1 MTRPSP
7 CVIELSDAD
16 RALLRKRSRDYT
28 ARYADVVRAKIVLLS
43 ADGQPNTA
51 IAARLDVHVDTVRR
65 WRNRFFESGLGGLAD
80 RAHPKRTTS
89 VPAETVVQGQVV
101 PVTGPDTMIG
111 VQTRGRRPTR
121 RSRGSSSTSTSTA
134 SAPVGQLITF
144 VPRFNT
150 TLDALRQLAA
160 SINSY
165 LDEVEAEHARVGRGR
180 VRRRGGPYR

>member
-7 CVIELSDAD
+7 CAIELSDAD

-89 VPAETVVQGQVV
+89 VPAETVVQGQLDLDRVRPSRAADHV
-101 PVTGPDTMIG
+101 RTPLQHHPRRAASTGRLDQQLPG
-111 VQTRGRRPTR
+111 RGRGRARPGRARQSPTTRRALSIISRASAGPPFAVKRPDWARTTR
-121 RSRGSSSTSTSTA
+121 RSVSC
-134 SAPVGQLITF
+134 
-144 VPRFNT
+144 
-150 TLDALRQLAA
+150 
-160 SINSY
+160 
-165 LDEVEAEHARVGRGR
+165 
-180 VRRRGGPYR
+180 